1 MNAAL
6 ISPKIFLSKYVAAI
20 ALCIL
25 VLFNVFFTSH
35 FASWVTFTNLF
46 TQATKVA
53 LVGLGMTFIIASGG
67 IDISV
72 GSAMGLGSVI
82 AAIAILN
89 GNLLVVFVSIV
100 IILGFSVLSGY
111 LDSKLMIL
119 PLVSTLALMYIM
131 RGLARGISGRGT
143 VTYNNPELTKFF
155 ITPIGGVIPM
165 HFFVLLVVAVVMYI
179 VVNKMK
185 FGFDLEAY
193 GNNRI
198 AATISGINTSKTIM
212 ICYIICGIMCWIG
225 GVLVMG
231 MVGSA
236 DPARVGLDVEV
247 DAIAATV
254 VGGTPI
260 TGGHP
265 NIIGTICGVF
275 LLQVITMMVNMN
287 NVAYAYSLMIKASI
301 IVLAIISHNLF
312 KK

>member
-1 MNAAL
+1 
-6 ISPKIFLSKYVAAI
+6 
-20 ALCIL
+20 
-25 VLFNVFFTSH
+25 
-35 FASWVTFTNLF
+35 
-46 TQATKVA
+46 
-53 LVGLGMTFIIASGG
+53 
-67 IDISV
+67 
-72 GSAMGLGSVI
+72 
-82 AAIAILN
+82 
-89 GNLLVVFVSIV
+89 
-100 IILGFSVLSGY
+100 
-111 LDSKLMIL
+111 MIL

>member
-6 ISPKIFLSKYVAAI
+6 ISPRIFLSKYVAAI
-20 ALCIL
+20 ALSIL
-25 VLFNVFFTSH
+25 VLINVFFTSH

-89 GNLLVVFVSIV
+89 GNLWAVFVSIV
-100 IILGFSVLSGY
+100 IILGFSVISGY

-260 TGGHP
+260 SGGHP

>member
-6 ISPKIFLSKYVAAI
+6 ISPRIFLSKYVAAI

>member
-6 ISPKIFLSKYVAAI
+6 ISPRIFLSKYVAAI
-20 ALCIL
+20 ALSIL
-25 VLFNVFFTSH
+25 VLINVFFTSH

-89 GNLLVVFVSIV
+89 GNLWAVFVSIV
-100 IILGFSVLSGY
+100 IILGFSVISGY

>member
-6 ISPKIFLSKYVAAI
+6 ISPRIFLSKYVAAI

-82 AAIAILN
+82 AAVAILN

>member
-6 ISPKIFLSKYVAAI
+6 ISPRIFLSKYVAAI

-260 TGGHP
+260 SGGHP

>member
-6 ISPKIFLSKYVAAI
+6 ISPRIFLSKYVAAI

-275 LLQVITMMVNMN
+275 LLQVITMMVIMN

>member
-6 ISPKIFLSKYVAAI
+6 ISPRIFLSKYVAAI
-20 ALCIL
+20 ALSIL
-25 VLFNVFFTSH
+25 VLINVFFTSH

-260 TGGHP
+260 SGGHP

>member
-1 MNAAL
+1 MNTAL
-6 ISPKIFLSKYVAAI
+6 ISPRIFLSKYVAAI

>member
-6 ISPKIFLSKYVAAI
+6 ISPRIFLSKYVAAI

-100 IILGFSVLSGY
+100 IILGFSVISGY